1 MDTQLPEPEQ
11 TSTPTPNERL
21 WTAEHVGCEVV
32 HPLWPLAGNARNP
45 SVFYTIFRISEGYR
59 AEATEPNFLGGALR
73 VRPLLSDARIK
84 Q

>member
-32 HPLWPLAGNARNP
+32 HPRWPLAGNARNP

-73 VRPLLSDARIK
+73 VRP
-84 Q
+84 